1 MPSQAAQPA
10 PHSWDIEHW
19 PTHVYPHSEGRAR
32 WLIRAH
38 KDELILAGAITRV
51 GREFVLFGNEYS
63 KWLQSKKPKVL
74 DFVPNV
80 TAKKRGAA
88 A

>member
-1 MPSQAAQPA
+1 M
-10 PHSWDIEHW
+10 
-19 PTHVYPHSEGRAR
+19 
-32 WLIRAH
+32 IRAH